1 LDPLK
6 SNDVTLPTKGF
17 DMHDTGMKRPHE
29 LMEAVGNVFRALP
42 LAGASVVGIT
52 AFGAMTGGLYVQ
64 SYFETIHAA
73 WAIELV
79 PTSTVI
85 RSGLIGASSLAI
97 AVASTLAMAVVG
109 IARWRTM
116 GWVLG
121 ALVLAALVFYGLSQG
136 VPQAT
141 VGRFAWWLDLGV
153 VVFASYAIA
162 ILVVMTLGRRTR
174 SRRAR
179 QTVAALATALVVVVG
194 TLLPIQRGS
203 AEGHLALGTL
213 PSSLH
218 PDVCIAGDP
227 RLWRLV
233 RALDGEMLVG
243 LISDGEFR
251 HLRRVDKGQ
260 ATDIRYGRQ
269 AGTAG
274 AQCEAAPRAPASG
287 SAAQAASLLAIPAMV
302 VAGPTTSLLA
312 RHSGRPGVQR
322 G

>member
-1 LDPLK
+1 MRP
-6 SNDVTLPTKGF
+6 
-17 DMHDTGMKRPHE
+17 TGMKRPHE

-85 RSGLIGASSLAI
+85 RSGLIGASTLAI
-97 AVASTLAMAVVG
+97 AVASTLAMTVAG

-121 ALVLAALVFYGLSQG
+121 ALVVAGLTFYGLLQE
-136 VPQAT
+136 VPRAILC
-141 VGRFAWWLDLGV
+141 RFAWWLDLGV
-153 VVFASYAIA
+153 AVTAAYVLA
-162 ILVVMTLGRRTR
+162 ILVTMTLGHRTR
-174 SRRAR
+174 SRGAR
-179 QTVAALATALVVVVG
+179 QTVAAIATALAVVVG

-203 AEGHLALGTL
+203 AEGHLALGAP

-227 RLWRLV
+227 HLWRLV

-243 LISDGEFR
+243 LITDGEFR
-251 HLRRVDKGQ
+251 HLRRIDKGQ
-260 ATDIRYGRQ
+260 VTDIRFGRQ

-274 AQCEAAPRAPASG
+274 AQCEAAPHVPGSG
-287 SAAQAASLLAIPAMV
+287 SAAQAASLLAVPAMV
-302 VAGPTTSLLA
+302 VAGPTTLLLA

>member
-1 LDPLK
+1 
-6 SNDVTLPTKGF
+6 
-17 DMHDTGMKRPHE
+17 MKRPHE
-29 LMEAVGNVFRALP
+29 LMDAMGNVFRALP

-64 SYFETIHAA
+64 SFFETIHAA

-85 RSGLIGASSLAI
+85 RSGLIGASTLAI

-121 ALVLAALVFYGLSQG
+121 VLVFTALAFYGLLHE
-136 VPQAT
+136 VPQAML
-141 VGRFAWWLDLGV
+141 GRFAWWLDLGV
-153 VVFASYAIA
+153 AVTTSYVLA
-162 ILVVMTLGRRTR
+162 ILVVMTLGHRTR

-179 QTVAALATALVVVVG
+179 QTVAGIATALMVVVG

-203 AEGHLALGTL
+203 AEAHLALGNL

-218 PDVCIAGDP
+218 PDVCIAGDTH
-227 RLWRLV
+227 LWRLV

-243 LISDGEFR
+243 LVNDGEFR
-251 HLRRVDKGQ
+251 HLRRIDKAQ
-260 ATDIRYGRQ
+260 VTDIRFGRHPAA
-269 AGTAG
+269 AGTR
-274 AQCEAAPRAPASG
+274 CEVEPHT
-287 SAAQAASLLAIPAMV
+287 SAVTMPQA
-302 VAGPTTSLLA
+302 
-312 RHSGRPGVQR
+312 
-322 G
+322 

>member
-1 LDPLK
+1 
-6 SNDVTLPTKGF
+6 
-17 DMHDTGMKRPHE
+17 MHQARMKRPHE
-29 LMEAVGNVFRALP
+29 LMKAVGDIFRVLP
-42 LAGASVVGIT
+42 IAGASVVGIT
-52 AFGAMTGGLYVQ
+52 AFGALTGGLYVQ

-73 WAIELV
+73 WAIELI
-79 PTSTVI
+79 PTSTII
-85 RSGLIGASSLAI
+85 RSGLIGASSLAV
-97 AVASTLAMAVVG
+97 AVASTLAMTFAG

-121 ALVLAALVFYGLSQG
+121 ALVVAGLAFFGVLHE

-141 VGRFAWWLDLGV
+141 LGRFAWWLDLGV

-162 ILVVMTLGRRTR
+162 ILVTMTLGHRTR
-174 SRRAR
+174 SRGAR
-179 QTVAALATALVVVVG
+179 QSVAAIATALAVVVG

-218 PDVCIAGDP
+218 PDICIAGDT

-251 HLRRVDKGQ
+251 HVRRVDKGQ
-260 ATDIRYGRQ
+260 ATDIRFGRQ
-269 AGTAG
+269 TGTEG
-274 AQCEAAPRAPASG
+274 AQCEVAPQAPASG
-287 SAAQAASLLAIPAMV
+287 SAAQAASLLAAPAMV
-302 VAGPTTSLLA
+302 VARPTTSLLT

>member
-1 LDPLK
+1 MRHT
-6 SNDVTLPTKGF
+6 S
-17 DMHDTGMKRPHE
+17 MKRPHE

-42 LAGASVVGIT
+42 VAGASVVGVT

-109 IARWRTM
+109 IARWRTI

-121 ALVLAALVFYGLSQG
+121 ALVIAGLAFYGLLQE
-136 VPQAT
+136 VPQT
-141 VGRFAWWLDLGV
+141 TLGRFAWWLDLGV

-162 ILVVMTLGRRTR
+162 ILVVMTLGHRTR
-174 SRRAR
+174 SQRAR
-179 QTVAALATALVVVVG
+179 RTVAGVATALVVVVG
-194 TLLPIQRGS
+194 MLLPIQRGS
-203 AEGHLALGTL
+203 AEGHLALGNL

-218 PDVCIAGDP
+218 PDVCIAGDLH
-227 RLWRLV
+227 LWRLV

-260 ATDIRYGRQ
+260 VTDIRFGRQ
-269 AGTAG
+269 PGALG
-274 AQCEAAPRAPASG
+274 AQCEAAVRAP
-287 SAAQAASLLAIPAMV
+287 
-302 VAGPTTSLLA
+302 
-312 RHSGRPGVQR
+312 
-322 G
+322 